1 MLEEAVAL
9 SSLALAVTGVD
20 ACSTELLVASFLVST
35 IGSAAVDAV
44 ETDGLVS
51 GLTVLSPV
59 EPDSAIADITG

>member
-20 ACSTELLVASFLVST
+20 ACSTGLLVASFLVST
-35 IGSAAVDAV
+35 IGSAAV

-59 EPDSAIADITG
+59 EPDSAIADMTG